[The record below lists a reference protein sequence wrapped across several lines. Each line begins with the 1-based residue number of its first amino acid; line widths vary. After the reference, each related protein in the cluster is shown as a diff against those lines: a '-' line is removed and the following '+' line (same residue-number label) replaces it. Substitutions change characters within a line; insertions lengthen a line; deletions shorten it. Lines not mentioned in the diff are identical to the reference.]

1 MRTVRPDLTLQ
12 FAMAHDHDVL
22 LEVPVETFALNA
34 TMSLPH
40 EPGRIGMRSAVRSR
54 EAAHWASWADCLPMV
69 QKRHPQV
76 AGIML
81 QGLTGGG
88 EMASMNVVRECVAS
102 LADADC
108 VLPSW
113 FELVDGVCPPV
124 PEDTGDPFQPRQG
137 WQHFCVEHRGRTAFA

>member
-1 MRTVRPDLTLQ
+1 
-12 FAMAHDHDVL
+12 MAHDHDVLVCLSRL

-34 TMSLPH
+34 TMSLPLSK
-40 EPGRIGMRSAVRSR
+40 GGLGLRSAVRSR

-81 QGLTGGG
+81 QGLNGGG
-88 EMASMNVVRECVAS
+88 EMASMNVVRECAAS
-102 LADADC
+102 LADAGC

-113 FELVDGVCPPV
+113 FELVDGVRPPV

-137 WQHFCVEHRGRTAFA
+137 WQHFASNTVEELHLT